1 LGILK
6 ELLKEIKT
14 DESFEKIR
22 MLCDDIFNEEKDNLK
37 YTKILPKGPNLFLV
51 LEVPGRTEGEI
62 AFLAL
67 ERESD
72 DLYLLVLFVTH
83 IRELKKT
90 KDEPISMKRQQVW
103 QIKDNRPEQ
112 VLTAY
117 AKRYKFLRG
126 E

>member
-1 LGILK
+1 MGILN
-6 ELLKEIKT
+6 ELLKEMKT
-14 DESFEKIR
+14 SESFEKIR
-22 MLCDDIFNEEKDNLK
+22 MLCDDIFNEEKDKLK
-37 YTKILPKGPNLFLV
+37 YPKILPKGPNIFLS
-51 LEVPGRTEGEI
+51 LEVPGRIEGEI

-83 IRELKKT
+83 IRELKKA
-90 KDEPISMKRQQVW
+90 KGEPIIMKRQQVW

-112 VLTAY
+112 VLTEY